1 MANTG
6 PNNTPINFNKLK
18 PKHQTGLGAIKQLNR
33 YISKYKSTMVIG
45 ALFLTASNFFLIWI
59 PVLIRQTM
67 DEVEALRDQNF
78 EIPPSIIETL
88 FSTEASKIL
97 ATNSLILIGT
107 VMLYGIL
114 LFATRQTLI
123 VTSRKIEFDIR
134 NDIVKK
140 LMCLPP
146 RYFAENSS
154 GETYVRA
161 TEDVGKVREYYG
173 PVIMYSINTVTRA
186 GFVLTMMFLVNPEL
200 TLWALIPLPLISIF
214 AYWITGFIHTH
225 STIIQEQYSKLAG
238 RAKETFSA
246 IRLIKAYNRID
257 HEQLLFEAESESY
270 RKKKLR
276 LDMIESMFHPALN
289 FLIGFSLL
297 IVVWKG
303 GEMVIE
309 GSITV
314 GNIAEFLIYVAY
326 LIWPVAA
333 LGYTTNRFQR
343 SLASWNRIEELMNEP
358 IEIKESEG
366 KTDKEIKGHIRFKN
380 VAFKYPDSDEIVLK
394 KLSFEINPGENI
406 AIVGRTG
413 SGKTSLVQL
422 IPRLF
427 DPVEGEIYLDG
438 VNLKDWSLQNL
449 REGIGFVPQ
458 ETFLFSDT
466 IGENIAF
473 GSDDASETMIEA
485 AAEKAQVKEN
495 ILEFEKKFKTML
507 GERGITLSGGQKQR
521 TAIARALIKDPRIL
535 IFDDSLSAVD
545 TKTEE
550 AILNH
555 LRQELGGRTTIMISH
570 RISTIKDADKIYYL
584 EEGHI
589 VESGTHESL
598 LAKNGRY
605 SAMYNKQI
613 LEQELAEI

>member
-1 MANTG
+1 MGALKEL
-6 PNNTPINFNKLK
+6 NKYL
-18 PKHQTGLGAIKQLNR
+18 R
-33 YISKYKSTMVIG
+33 KYKGTMILG
-45 ALFLTASNFFLIWI
+45 ALFLTASNFFLVWI

-67 DEVEALRDQNF
+67 DEVEALGGSNF
-78 EIPPSIIETL
+78 DIPDSFLQTL
-88 FSTEASKIL
+88 FASEASKIL
-97 ATNSLILIGT
+97 ATNSLFLIGT
-107 VMLYGIL
+107 VMLYGVL

-123 VTSRKIEFDIR
+123 VTSRKVEFDIR
-134 NDIVKK
+134 NDIVDK
-140 LMCLPP
+140 LMSLPQ
-146 RYFAENSS
+146 RYYAEHSS

-161 TEDVGKVREYYG
+161 TEDVGKVRDYYG

-186 GFVLTMMFLVNPEL
+186 GFVLTMMFLVNPTL
-200 TLWALIPLPLISIF
+200 TLWALIPLPLISVF
-214 AYWITGFIHTH
+214 AYWITGFIHKH
-225 STIIQEQYSKLAG
+225 STIIQEQYSTLAG

-257 HEQLLFEAESESY
+257 HEQMLFEKESESY

-289 FLIGFSLL
+289 FLIGISLL
-297 IVVWKG
+297 IVIWKG
-303 GEMVIE
+303 GEMVIA
-309 GSITV
+309 GTLTV

-343 SLASWNRIEELMNEP
+343 SLASWHRIKELMDEP
-358 IEIKESEG
+358 VEIKDSEEKIDREVEG
-366 KTDKEIKGHIRFKN
+366 LIEFKN
-380 VAFKYPDSDEIVLK
+380 VGFKYPGSVEPVLQN
-394 KLSFEINPGENI
+394 INLTIQPGENI

-413 SGKTSLVQL
+413 SGKSTLVQL

-427 DPVEGEIYLDG
+427 DPTEGEILLDG
-438 VNLKDWSLQNL
+438 ENLRKWSLKQV
-449 REGIGFVPQ
+449 RQAMGFVPQ

-473 GSDDASETMIEA
+473 GVENASEELIET

-495 ILEFEKKFKTML
+495 ILDFEKKFQTML

-545 TKTEE
+545 TKTED
-550 AILNH
+550 AILKH
-555 LRQELGGRTTIMISH
+555 LRQELSGRTTIMISH

-584 EEGHI
+584 EEGQI
-589 VESGTHESL
+589 VESGTHEDL
-598 LAKNGRY
+598 LAENGRY
-605 SAMYNKQI
+605 TAMYNKQL

>member
-1 MANTG
+1 MGALKEL
-6 PNNTPINFNKLK
+6 NKYLK
-18 PKHQTGLGAIKQLNR
+18 
-33 YISKYKSTMVIG
+33 KYKGTMILG
-45 ALFLTASNFFLIWI
+45 ALFLTASNFFLVWI
-59 PVLIRQTM
+59 PVLIRRTM
-67 DEVEALRDQNF
+67 DEVEEIGEAGF
-78 EIPPSIIETL
+78 EVPSSIIETL

-107 VMLYGIL
+107 VVLYGVL

-123 VTSRKIEFDIR
+123 VTSRKVEFDIR

-140 LMCLPP
+140 LMNLPQ

-161 TEDVGKVREYYG
+161 TEDVGKVRDYYG

-186 GFVLTMMFLVNPEL
+186 GFVLTMMFWVNPEL
-200 TLWALIPLPLISIF
+200 TLWALIPLPFISFF
-214 AYWITGFIHTH
+214 AYWITGFIHRH
-225 STIIQEQYSKLAG
+225 STIIQEQYSTMAG
-238 RAKETFSA
+238 RAKETFST

-257 HEQLLFEAESESY
+257 HEQQLFENESEDY

-276 LDMIESMFHPALN
+276 LDMIESLFHPALN
-289 FLIGFSLL
+289 FLIGLSLL

-309 GSITV
+309 GVISV

-326 LIWPVAA
+326 LTWPVAA

-358 IEIKESEG
+358 IEIKDSDDQIDEEVEG
-366 KTDKEIKGHIRFKN
+366 HLEFRN
-380 VAFKYPDSDEIVLK
+380 VGFKYPGTDEMVLK
-394 KLSFEINPGENI
+394 DVSFEIKPGENI

-413 SGKTSLVQL
+413 SGKSTLVQL

-427 DPVEGEIYLDG
+427 DPVKGQILLDG
-438 VNLKDWSLQNL
+438 KNLKNWSLS
-449 REGIGFVPQ
+449 RIRDTIGFVPQ

-466 IGENIAF
+466 IGDNIAF
-473 GSDDASETMIEA
+473 GVEGASDELIEE

-495 ILEFEKKFKTML
+495 ILDFEKKFKTIL

-521 TAIARALIKDPRIL
+521 TAIARALIKDPKIL

-545 TKTEE
+545 TKTED
-550 AILNH
+550 AILKH
-555 LRQELGGRTTIMISH
+555 LRQELSGRTTIMISH
-570 RISTIKDADKIYYL
+570 RISTIKDADKIYYI

-589 VESGTHESL
+589 VETGTHESL
-598 LAKNGRY
+598 LEKNGRY
-605 SAMYNKQI
+605 TAMYNKQM